1 MKINLKNSKNY
12 IYVALFAVFIL
23 ALLFQL
29 INITWITFTY
39 LKINSFSYLILA
51 FLLIPLNQFME
62 WKKWELICSS
72 FSISAENKRNGFF
85 AGIGTGFISPNGW
98 GNFIGRLFYVERKNR
113 VFVILE
119 TAFGNLSQL
128 LATLVFGI
136 VGLFFLSYSNVYLSF
151 SIVAL
156 IGLLVVY
163 FFSPSLLNYFFKN
176 SKWNKRIQLFA
187 SNTFSFRIKIL
198 LFSLL
203 RYVIFTLQ
211 FAFIFKAFWPPLT
224 FEYLFSHITLVYLFT
239 SIIPS
244 FFSGKILIRE
254 TVALSIFSEHE
265 SLHAVVIVSSL
276 IIWLFNNILPA
287 VFSSFVSLRMKK
299 MKQ

>member
-1 MKINLKNSKNY
+1 MF
-12 IYVALFAVFIL
+12 ALFVL
-23 ALLFQL
+23 TLLFQL
-29 INITWITFTY
+29 MNVNWITFTY
-39 LKINSFSYLILA
+39 LKINSFSYLLLA
-51 FLLIPLNQFME
+51 FLLIPFNQYME

-72 FSISAENKRNGFF
+72 FSITTENKRNGFF

-98 GNFIGRLFYVERKNR
+98 GNFIGRLFFVERKNR

-136 VGLFFLSYSNVYLSF
+136 IGLIFLHYSTIYLSI
-151 SIVAL
+151 SCVAL
-156 IGLLVVY
+156 ILLLTVY
-163 FFSPSLLNYFFKN
+163 FFSPSLLNSFFKN

-187 SNTFSFRIKIL
+187 SNTFSFRSKIL
-198 LFSLL
+198 LFSLI
-203 RYVIFTLQ
+203 RYIIFTLQ

-224 FEYLFSHITLVYLFT
+224 FEYLLSHITLVYLFT

-254 TVALSIFSEHE
+254 TVALSIFFEHP
-265 SLHAVVIVSSL
+265 SLDAVVIVSSL

-287 VFSSFVSLRMKK
+287 VFSSFVALRMKK